1 MNKRNEKGK
10 WRRIE
15 ERKVRMEREKK
26 KEKAEENIENSM
38 NISRRTER

>member
-15 ERKVRMEREKK
+15 ERKVRMERK